1 MFSDIALKKGCYT
14 MLCECNI
21 IHPWIIICMIRKKS
35 KSKYISLCGVK
46 TSTVCLG
53 IDLNF
58 DECFFFRRHYW
69 PVRNTGT
76 PSIAKNANT
85 KGRQTVLYLINRLL
99 FSDVNFVEIKASETL
114 FACCCFTSLC
124 KRYVW
129 FTMFLPHLSLNI
141 ILNGDMDS
149 SAQRNIEIY
158 SVVCRYMRYHF
169 MLFTNPTNNE
179 KGLLIGLKPA
189 VQSFF

>member
-1 MFSDIALKKGCYT
+1 MNVFSFGDI
-14 MLCECNI
+14 
-21 IHPWIIICMIRKKS
+21 
-35 KSKYISLCGVK
+35 
-46 TSTVCLG
+46 
-53 IDLNF
+53 IDLWGIQELPPQQKMPMRKV
-58 DECFFFRRHYW
+58 DRLCS
-69 PVRNTGT
+69 T
-76 PSIAKNANT
+76 
-85 KGRQTVLYLINRLL
+85 LNRLL

-189 VQSFF
+189 VQSFFK